1 MKKVSAR
8 FRGSG
13 PTRPLLA
20 VLVVLS
26 AVAFGSSGVDTTV
39 PDELI
44 RDIVTMPEGTLPLM
58 QEFVSIADGLL
69 QTDLETR
76 TALLADPQVW
86 FEAEHGVVFEDAM
99 LWVVDLA
106 VPSDSEAAWLHES
119 EYLGDGELIDVGIGF
134 TGPDLTLFVQTAA
147 DEDTPDAITQRV
159 LAVIGGRPEE
169 ELDALR
175 DLALEANLPGES
187 DLEIVL
193 KQDTRQALINQG
205 QRLSSQ
211 STRLLVIDHAAGI
224 AAGAVFMPEPPFGM
238 IRAPQAI
245 TVFGESVLLIYN
257 SLF

>member
-1 MKKVSAR
+1 MRKMSAR
-8 FRGSG
+8 VRGPRWMQLLVTALAALSVLALVGSG
-13 PTRPLLA
+13 EQ
-20 VLVVLS
+20 
-26 AVAFGSSGVDTTV
+26 TTV
-39 PDELI
+39 PEEI
-44 RDIVTMPEGTLPLM
+44 VRDVVRMQTGTLALM
-58 QEFVSIADGLL
+58 REFVSIADALL
-69 QTDLETR
+69 EADPETR
-76 TALLADPQVW
+76 SAMVADPHAW

-106 VPSDSEAAWLHES
+106 VPSEGEAPWLYES
-119 EYLGDGELIDVGIGF
+119 EYLGDDVLLDVGIAF

-147 DEDTPDAITQRV
+147 DEDTPDEITQRV
-159 LAVIGGRPEE
+159 LAVIGARPEE

-175 DLALEANLPGES
+175 DITLEANLPGES
-187 DLEIVL
+187 DLELLL
-193 KQDTRQALINQG
+193 KLDTRQALINRN

-211 STRLLVIDHAAGI
+211 STRLLVIEHAAGT